1 MEVRPSLE
9 NVDSRFQAYFR
20 TLGLEDGDTV
30 LLSGVRCRQE
40 QLESTQV
47 SHGPALGSV
56 VDTDPDPELELGP
69 GPYWPKMRDPD
80 QNPR

>member
-9 NVDSRFQAYFR
+9 NVDARFQAYFR

-47 SHGPALGSV
+47 PHVPALGIAV
-56 VDTDPDPELELGP
+56 EPDLHPDPQ
-69 GPYWPKMRDPD
+69 DPVVFGSVPD
-80 QNPR
+80 P

>member
-9 NVDSRFQAYFR
+9 NVDARFQAYFR

-47 SHGPALGSV
+47 SHGHMHWAVLWIQIRIRNLIWV
-56 VDTDPDPELELGP
+56 QVRIDL
-69 GPYWPKMRDPD
+69 K
-80 QNPR
+80 